1 MHDVTCSLLT
11 FWRYQW
17 QRIVLIMMI
26 RGMELLMMASHPCL
40 SGQIT
45 TDKGLSFPFTVC
57 GIFVHLKSVL
67 TSQSLKLTFLHLSF
81 KFVIIYPSIYTVSCF
96 IHKPTYWTWIHV
108 FLHSFLYGSYL
119 NPVSKM
125 QWSQVSD
132 SKHIRLEKQAL
143 QQPPSRHMR
152 SDSKSKKKYVTE

>member
-1 MHDVTCSLLT
+1 MFPFDFLKIPVAKDSIDNDDQGDGAANDGLT
-11 FWRYQW
+11 SMS
-17 QRIVLIMMI
+17 QR
-26 RGMELLMMASHPCL
+26 P
-40 SGQIT
+40 IT
-45 TDKGLSFPFTVC
+45 TDKGVSFPFTVC

-108 FLHSFLYGSYL
+108 FLHSFLYGSYF